1 MKKVGVSILSYRNI
15 KDTVECVES
24 FQALETK
31 YDVKLVVVDNSD
43 EPTFYQELQEK
54 LKDVKVFHQEEN
66 KGYAS
71 GNNIG
76 IQILLDHGC
85 DYILVINNDTIV
97 DKNFLD
103 ILVDSYTDED
113 GLLAPMIYTYD
124 TKEVW
129 SSGGIYRKFYAN
141 HAMTYHEY
149 KDIKEQQF
157 LSGCCFLVSKEHILK
172 VGLLDEDYFMYS
184 EDADYSVRFLKNN
197 LKLKVVPSAKI
208 YHKESKSSGKMSPFQ
223 IYYMFR

>member
-1 MKKVGVSILSYRNI
+1 M
-15 KDTVECVES
+15 
-24 FQALETK
+24 
-31 YDVKLVVVDNSD
+31 
-43 EPTFYQELQEK
+43 
-54 LKDVKVFHQEEN
+54 KVFHQEEN

-129 SSGGIYRKFYAN
+129 SSGGIYA
-141 HAMTYHEY
+141 
-149 KDIKEQQF
+149 
-157 LSGCCFLVSKEHILK
+157 S
-172 VGLLDEDYFMYS
+172 FM
-184 EDADYSVRFLKNN
+184 
-197 LKLKVVPSAKI
+197 
-208 YHKESKSSGKMSPFQ
+208 Q
-223 IYYMFR
+223 ITQ